1 MCGTYGDGRYGV
13 QLVKNLTNDDTRDI
27 AINASEQLKSGG
39 LIRKNVDLFDVQDA
53 IHHTLNTLL
62 NERFRGNIYV
72 DYLEVN
78 E

>member
-1 MCGTYGDGRYGV
+1 
-13 QLVKNLTNDDTRDI
+13 VKNLTNDDTRDI
-27 AINASEQLKSGG
+27 AINASEQLKSDG
-39 LIRKNVDLFDVQDA
+39 LIRKNADLFDVQDA

-62 NERFRGNIYV
+62 NERFRENIYV